1 MSHELTYHRVPACT
15 HFQRGNCT
23 NNACRYP
30 HVQVSPTARVCRP
43 FATLGYC
50 AKGPDCDDRHV
61 FECPDYA
68 SNGHCANHDKGACAL
83 QHVDRAG
90 ALRKAARKRAKHGS
104 EDESD
109 LSSDDDENMDEK
121 DTNGTGAAVDRESDL
136 DTDIE
141 MGSDEDSHPLSQQQ
155 DFVSFL

>member
-30 HVQVSPTARVCRP
+30 HVKFSPTAPVCRS

-68 SNGHCANHDKGACAL
+68 SNGHCPNHEKGACAL
-83 QHVDRAG
+83 QHIDHAG
-90 ALRKAARKRAKHGS
+90 ALRKAARKQAKRGS
-104 EDESD
+104 ADESD
-109 LSSDDDENMDEK
+109 MSSDEENGEEDEEARGKEAIFDS
-121 DTNGTGAAVDRESDL
+121 DSDL